1 MIFFLLCLIFYFIF
15 HLSLILCKYN
25 IVLKWRNICFG
36 SIILALSVSIDSL
49 GIGITYGIKNT
60 SLNFFAKFILIVMS
74 VSFSACSIFIGNVI
88 SLILSDFLTKFI
100 SSFILVIIGIIV
112 LIDPIPFDFDNSCNI
127 DMKEAFLLGIALSLD
142 SISVG
147 IGSSI
152 GGYSNIFFPIFS
164 ASFQLLFLSL
174 GIFIGKKIVKKT
186 GIPDKTWNF
195 ISGTVLIL
203 FGFIKFLV

>member
-1 MIFFLLCLIFYFIF
+1 M
-15 HLSLILCKYN
+15 
-25 IVLKWRNICFG
+25 
-36 SIILALSVSIDSL
+36 SVSIDSL

-60 SLNFFAKFILIVMS
+60 TLNFFAKFILIIMS
-74 VSFSACSIFIGNVI
+74 IFFSACSIFIGNMI
-88 SLILSDFLTKFI
+88 SSILSEFLTKFI
-100 SSFILVIIGIIV
+100 SSCILIIIGIIV
-112 LIDPIPFDFDNSCNI
+112 IIDPIPFDFDNSRNI

-152 GGYSNIFFPIFS
+152 GGYSNLFFPIFS

-174 GIFIGKKIVKKT
+174 GIWVGKKIIKNT
-186 GIPDKTWNF
+186 NIPDKVWDI
-195 ISGTVLIL
+195 ISGAVLIL